1 MKILLYNLIALFF
14 LINGRNSDLE
24 LKMLNSKLHN
34 GDSVLIEFKNNSKY
48 NYCFIIDT
56 NFYSRDVYYNRGKFQ
71 NPRVILYDNAN
82 NMIGVNV
89 EIKDSGFYNDSINLN
104 NKKTNFLS
112 KKSDTLI
119 VDELKMYSDL
129 HKKGFVNTLNV
140 YKIKSGKSLRL
151 KIPFNLVVKYLKDN
165 VHEYYEIDKSKKY
178 KGRIEYLIK
187 REYIEK
193 YISKDKID
201 SLEKK
206 GYKFFTGK
214 LVSNKVPLTLK

>member
-1 MKILLYNLIALFF
+1 MKILLYNLVALFF

-104 NKKTNFLS
+104 NKKTNFLI
-112 KKSDTLI
+112 KK
-119 VDELKMYSDL
+119 
-129 HKKGFVNTLNV
+129 
-140 YKIKSGKSLRL
+140 
-151 KIPFNLVVKYLKDN
+151 
-165 VHEYYEIDKSKKY
+165 
-178 KGRIEYLIK
+178 
-187 REYIEK
+187 
-193 YISKDKID
+193 
-201 SLEKK
+201 
-206 GYKFFTGK
+206 
-214 LVSNKVPLTLK
+214 